1 MRAVR
6 TEAPPTPTP
15 PAKQRRRRP
24 DPRPSYCTAPASLSP
39 RAAARASARLLDC
52 TSTWSVVSRL
62 FASRAHSVPFA
73 RHLFDGM
80 PPRRRGSRGEEM
92 AEASKEGGINALPDE
107 LLQHVLS
114 LLSADEAVKTCVL
127 SRRWRHLW
135 RSTDVLRLDAD
146 KERWKSSKRF
156 KKFVNHLVLFRG
168 CSPLR
173 EFDLEFS
180 SCREKDEKGEDSDE
194 DESDD
199 DRGEDESDEDS
210 DGDESDEHSDDG
222 ESDDDSDE
230 DEDSNPFQCVM
241 MWVMY
246 ALICQ
251 VQVLK
256 IHNFNERYIEID
268 GGMPLVSQHLTKI
281 ELSGIVLKDCFLNFS
296 SCPALKE
303 LYFTKNCCFDS
314 VKKIFSQSMQCLR
327 IFCCQFSEYHR
338 TLIYAPSLIR
348 LFLEGFWGRTPFLE
362 RMPSLVEASVRP
374 HQDCDDWCSNTYT
387 GNCEDEDCDGCHGMI
402 DKIGNS
408 SNCVLLGGLS
418 EAKSLKLIAGPEIII
433 FGSDLRWCPMFS
445 KLKNLLLNEWCL
457 LSNFWAL
464 ACILEHS
471 PVLRKL
477 TLQISKEAKSMMQT
491 EENDNPL
498 RKPAAISEH
507 LKVVKV
513 HCKEV
518 DEVVYK
524 IGKWL
529 STLDIKVLIKR
540 RNQSPKRFCSSK
552 V

>member
-1 MRAVR
+1 
-6 TEAPPTPTP
+6 
-15 PAKQRRRRP
+15 
-24 DPRPSYCTAPASLSP
+24 
-39 RAAARASARLLDC
+39 
-52 TSTWSVVSRL
+52 
-62 FASRAHSVPFA
+62 
-73 RHLFDGM
+73 
-80 PPRRRGSRGEEM
+80 M
-92 AEASKEGGINALPDE
+92 AEASKEGGINALPNE
-107 LLQHVLS
+107 LLQHILS

-135 RSTDVLRLDAD
+135 KSTDVLRLAAD
-146 KERWKSSKRF
+146 TGSWKGSKRF

-168 CSPLR
+168 SSPLR

-180 SCREKDEKGEDSDE
+180 SCGEKDEKGDDSGE

-199 DRGEDESDEDS
+199 DRGEDESDDDS

-222 ESDDDSDE
+222 ESDDDRGEDESDE
-230 DEDSNPFQCVM
+230 HSDDGESDDDSDEVEDSNPFQCVM

-281 ELSGIVLKDCFLNFS
+281 ELSGIVLKECFLNFS

-303 LYFTKNCCFDS
+303 LYFTKNCCFHS
-314 VKKIFSQSMQCLR
+314 VKKIFSQSMQCLH

-338 TLIYAPSLIR
+338 TLIYAPSLIT

-362 RMPSLVEASVRP
+362 RMPSLVEASIRP
-374 HQDCDDWCSNTYT
+374 HQDCNDWCSNTYA

-402 DKIGNS
+402 DKIDNDS
-408 SNCVLLGGLS
+408 KCVLLGGLS
-418 EAKSLKLIAGPEIII
+418 EAKSLKLIAGPEIFI
-433 FGSDLRWCPMFS
+433 FRSDLKCCPMFS
-445 KLKNLLLNEWCL
+445 KLKSLLLNEWCL
-457 LSNFWAL
+457 PSNFWAL

-471 PVLRKL
+471 PVLQKL
-477 TLQISKEAKSMMQT
+477 TLQISKEAKSMMET

-498 RKPAAISEH
+498 WKPAAISEH
-507 LKVVKV
+507 IKVVKV

-529 STLDIKVLIKR
+529 STLNIKVVVKR
-540 RNQSPKRFCSSK
+540 RNQSPKRKFQIRSK
-552 V
+552 NWTVHGSTGLKWFHRVGAYCLICCDN

>member
-1 MRAVR
+1 
-6 TEAPPTPTP
+6 
-15 PAKQRRRRP
+15 
-24 DPRPSYCTAPASLSP
+24 
-39 RAAARASARLLDC
+39 
-52 TSTWSVVSRL
+52 
-62 FASRAHSVPFA
+62 
-73 RHLFDGM
+73 M

-540 RNQSPKRFCSSK
+540 RNQSPKRKLAIDIFHSSTFSEICIIYLLMK
-552 V
+552 EINY